1 MLLASLSRA
10 SPAAAELRARAAAV
24 ATPLLLARGL
34 RKEGPTTACPFS
46 PSSSGTRFGAAR
58 WASWWIVGSSA
69 HPDTTAAPAVP
80 VCWRQRGDAGT
91 RRTAAK
97 LPMTMLLV
105 RSARRITRAS
115 LRVQSNGGDKGTGS
129 SKEEAELPAADGSL
143 AANGD
148 GGKQGKPV
156 AARRRGQPAARHASE
171 PEKPVEGKLRS
182 VEVQVRQRGRKS
194 ALVLNEPIEE
204 TAPATKLHHGMP
216 ASKTRAKVEVT
227 ATARAPRSSGR
238 KKAGAQ
244 ATSTVVE
251 AEPGVPAPAK
261 KRRQVKQVPKPAV
274 EPRLPSN
281 VVDSAGAAQT
291 AQVAAEAASTEPW
304 TRLVHK
310 RPAEDWVAY
319 NPATM
324 RPLLPDERHGLVK
337 VVSWNVNGLRAV
349 MRAVSEGGDGD
360 EQARLLEELVLRE
373 DPDVICLQETKL
385 QDKDVDKVRS
395 QVPLSYKST
404 YWNCSNAR
412 LGYSGTALLSK
423 EEPISVRCGMGIDDH
438 DKEGRLITAEY
449 EGHYVVVCYVPNS
462 GDQLVRLDYRQHQWD
477 CSLSAYLKM
486 LEQTKPVILTGDL
499 NCAYEEIVI
508 YNPMGNKRSAGFTVE
523 ERESFAKH
531 YLQNGFVDTFRRQ
544 HPKKVAYT
552 YWGYRMKT
560 RPKNQGWRL
569 DYFLVSEHLYDRV
582 LDSYTIPDFPG
593 SDHCPLGLI
602 FRAA

>member
-10 SPAAAELRARAAAV
+10 SSPAAAELRARAAAA

-34 RKEGPTTACPFS
+34 GKERPTTACPFS
-46 PSSSGTRFGAAR
+46 PSSFSTRFGAAR
-58 WASWWIVGSSA
+58 WASRWIVDSSA
-69 HPDTTAAPAVP
+69 HPDTTATPAVP
-80 VCWRQRGDAGT
+80 VRWGVRGDAEA

-97 LPMTMLLV
+97 LPMTMLLA
-105 RSARRITRAS
+105 RSTRRITRAS
-115 LRVQSNGGDKGTGS
+115 LRVQSDGGDK
-129 SKEEAELPAADGSL
+129 EAEPEEPAVDGTLATNGNGGKHDKPAAT
-143 AANGD
+143 
-148 GGKQGKPV
+148 
-156 AARRRGQPAARHASE
+156 RRRGRPAARHASE
-171 PEKPVEGKLRS
+171 PKKPAEERLRLI
-182 VEVQVRQRGRKS
+182 EAQVRQRGRKP
-194 ALVLNEPIEE
+194 ALVLGEPIEK
-204 TAPATKLHHGMP
+204 TAPATKLRHDTP
-216 ASKTRAKVEVT
+216 ALKSRAKVEAI
-227 ATARAPRSSGR
+227 ATVRARRSSGR
-238 KKAGAQ
+238 KRAGAQ
-244 ATSTVVE
+244 STGSVVE
-251 AEPGVPAPAK
+251 PEAGVPAPAK
-261 KRRQVKQVPKPAV
+261 KRRQVKQLPKRAV

-281 VVDSAGAAQT
+281 VVDLAAAAQA
-291 AQVAAEAASTEPW
+291 AQVAAEAASTQPW

-324 RPLLPDERHGLVK
+324 RPLRPDERHGLVK

-349 MRAVSEGGDGD
+349 MRAVSQGGDGD
-360 EQARLLEELVLRE
+360 EQARLLEELALRE

-423 EEPISVRCGMGIDDH
+423 EEPISVRYGMGIDDH

-477 CSLSAYLKM
+477 RSLSAYLKM
-486 LEQTKPVILTGDL
+486 LEHTKPVILTGDL
-499 NCAYEEIVI
+499 NCAYEEIDI

-523 ERESFAKH
+523 ERESFARH

-569 DYFLVSEHLYDRV
+569 DYFLVSEQLYDRV

-602 FRAA
+602 FRAT